1 MMADAG
7 RIRLARRRSR
17 LCFTKIKGSTRIL
30 TEMGRT
36 QQRGKS
42 WPGRRA
48 AALLAAMTPLLLSGC
63 ASGGPQP
70 QQSASASSSATAPPQ
85 GQSYISFTSYPGWIQ
100 RSLPAG
106 TFNFAPWTVISDFG
120 LWPTKTGGIAVGDMD
135 SLSYIPPAVAA
146 AHKAGKKIIMAVG
159 EQGLGSVF
167 ASAASPRYQATLIT
181 SITNYLA
188 KYGFDGVDVD
198 WEEDVPQN
206 EASYVSLIRNLRA
219 TFNREF
225 PRPVFLSADVDV
237 GQTPP
242 NIARQIAPYVNTINM
257 ETFQNNGV
265 NSAVAYTRAGI
276 SASKLLMGIGVAPGY
291 YDTSEARV
299 ATKVR
304 YVEGH
309 GLAGT
314 LLWQPGNLKTDQTD
328 PRLIPLRQMIGS

>member
-1 MMADAG
+1 
-7 RIRLARRRSR
+7 
-17 LCFTKIKGSTRIL
+17 
-30 TEMGRT
+30 
-36 QQRGKS
+36 
-42 WPGRRA
+42 
-48 AALLAAMTPLLLSGC
+48 
-63 ASGGPQP
+63 
-70 QQSASASSSATAPPQ
+70 
-85 GQSYISFTSYPGWIQ
+85 
-100 RSLPAG
+100 
-106 TFNFAPWTVISDFG
+106 
-120 LWPTKTGGIAVGDMD
+120 MD

-242 NIARQIAPYVNTINM
+242 NIAAQIAPYVNTINM